1 MPKNAITVWWLSA
14 APHSYDSTNQQSVT
28 VYSKRYGIITAKNLN
43 YYILSRRTQICFHL
57 DIIYGINRTQF
68 KTVAKF
74 CNTVVAATS
83 ILMPIWVLFVFVPLL
98 CSVTN
103 TSGTKIGIKIDVA
116 VATVLRNFATVLN

>member
-1 MPKNAITVWWLSA
+1 M
-14 APHSYDSTNQQSVT
+14 
-28 VYSKRYGIITAKNLN
+28 
-43 YYILSRRTQICFHL
+43 
-57 DIIYGINRTQF
+57 NRTQF

-83 ILMPIWVLFVFVPLL
+83 ILMPVLVLFVFVSLL

-116 VATVLRNFATVLN
+116 ATTVLQNFATVLN